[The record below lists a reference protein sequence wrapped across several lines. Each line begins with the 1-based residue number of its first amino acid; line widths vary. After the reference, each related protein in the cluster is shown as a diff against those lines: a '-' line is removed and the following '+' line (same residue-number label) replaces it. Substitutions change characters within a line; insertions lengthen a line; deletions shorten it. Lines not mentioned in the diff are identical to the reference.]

1 MKKLNTIKFLIIIFI
16 SNLVE
21 SFIAPYLFSFHVS
34 FPLTFF
40 IYSAVIYNLNK
51 NINPI
56 FSFLFGLYVDLIS
69 ANPFGLNAGL
79 FTIITYVINSYAN
92 VFKLYSFIQICILF
106 GISSIF
112 YIGFKNLIINL
123 ENFSYLLLL
132 ISFLFNTSL
141 FLLLILFR
149 HYFPKILIKYD

>member
-21 SFIAPYLFSFHVS
+21 SFVAPYLFSFYVS
-34 FPLTFF
+34 LPLTFF
-40 IYSAVIYNLNK
+40 IYLAVIYNFNR

-79 FTIITYVINSYAN
+79 FIIITYVINSYAN
-92 VFKLYSFIQICILF
+92 AFKLYSFIQICIFF
-106 GISSIF
+106 GMSSVF

-141 FLLLILFR
+141 FLLLTLFK
-149 HYFPKILIKYD
+149 HYLPKILIKYD

>member
-21 SFIAPYLFSFHVS
+21 SFVAPYLFSFYVS
-34 FPLTFF
+34 LPLTFF
-40 IYSAVIYNLNK
+40 VYSAVIYNFNR

-79 FTIITYVINSYAN
+79 FTMITYVINSYAN
-92 VFKLYSFIQICILF
+92 SFKLYSFIQISILF
-106 GISSIF
+106 GMSSVF

-132 ISFLFNTSL
+132 ISFLFNTTL
-141 FLLLILFR
+141 FLLLTFFR
-149 HYFPKILIKYD
+149 HYSPKILISHD

>member
-21 SFIAPYLFSFHVS
+21 SFIAQYLISLHVS
-34 FPLTFF
+34 LPLTFF
-40 IYSAVIYNLNK
+40 IYSAVIYNLNR

-92 VFKLYSFIQICILF
+92 SFKLYSFIQICILF
-106 GISSIF
+106 GMSSVF

-141 FLLLILFR
+141 FLLLALFR

>member
-21 SFIAPYLFSFHVS
+21 SFIAPYLYIFYVS

-40 IYSAVIYNLNK
+40 IYIAVIYNFNR

-92 VFKLYSFIQICILF
+92 SFKLYSLIQISILF
-106 GISSIF
+106 GMSSVF

-123 ENFSYLLLL
+123 ENFSYLFLF
-132 ISFLFNTSL
+132 ISFLFNTTL
-141 FLLLILFR
+141 FLLLTFFR
-149 HYFPKILIKYD
+149 HYLPKILIRND

>member
-21 SFIAPYLFSFHVS
+21 SFIAPYLFSFYVS
-34 FPLTFF
+34 MPLTFF
-40 IYSAVIYNLNK
+40 IYLAVIYNFNR

-92 VFKLYSFIQICILF
+92 SFKLYSFIQICILF
-106 GISSIF
+106 GMSSVF

-141 FLLLILFR
+141 FLLLTLFK

>member
-21 SFIAPYLFSFHVS
+21 SFIAPYLYSFYVS

-40 IYSAVIYNLNK
+40 IYLAVIYNFNK

-79 FTIITYVINSYAN
+79 FTLITYVINSYAN
-92 VFKLYSFIQICILF
+92 SFKLYSFIQISILF
-106 GISSIF
+106 GMSSVF
-112 YIGFKNLIINL
+112 YIGLKNLIINL

-132 ISFLFNTSL
+132 ISFLFNTTV
-141 FLLLILFR
+141 FLLLTFFR
-149 HYFPKILIKYD
+149 HYSPKIHIRHD

>member
-21 SFIAPYLFSFHVS
+21 SFIAPYLYSFNVS

-40 IYSAVIYNLNK
+40 IYLAVIYNFNK

-69 ANPFGLNAGL
+69 ANPFGLNGI
-79 FTIITYVINSYAN
+79 FTMITYVINSYAN
-92 VFKLYSFIQICILF
+92 SFKLYSFIQISILF
-106 GISSIF
+106 ECPSFF

-132 ISFLFNTSL
+132 ISFL
-141 FLLLILFR
+141 
-149 HYFPKILIKYD
+149 

>member
-21 SFIAPYLFSFHVS
+21 SFIALYLYSFNVI

-40 IYSAVIYNLNK
+40 IYLAVIYNFNK

-92 VFKLYSFIQICILF
+92 SFKLYSFIQISILF
-106 GISSIF
+106 GMSSVF
-112 YIGFKNLIINL
+112 YIGLKNLIINL

-132 ISFLFNTSL
+132 ISFLFNTTL
-141 FLLLILFR
+141 FLLLTFFR
-149 HYFPKILIKYD
+149 HYSPKIHIRHD

>member
-40 IYSAVIYNLNK
+40 IYSAVIYSLNK